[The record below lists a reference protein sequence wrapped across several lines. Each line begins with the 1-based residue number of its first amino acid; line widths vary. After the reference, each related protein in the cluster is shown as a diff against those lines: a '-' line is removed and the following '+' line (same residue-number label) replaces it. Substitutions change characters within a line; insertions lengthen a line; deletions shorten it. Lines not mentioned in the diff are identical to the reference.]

1 MRFINVARRNLS
13 QSNLRQNFTRQNFTE
28 LWKLATT
35 SPINKSISKT
45 KEEMSVVISS
55 NLEPLFSKIYSNIEE
70 IIKKEYYP
78 GNDTFHWRKNENV
91 TPQIIHWI
99 YDIDISL
106 AQKM

>member
-13 QSNLRQNFTRQNFTE
+13 QSNLLRQNFTE

-70 IIKKEYYP
+70 IIKKEYSDNILNTIRYLILEIRFLWALYIELQSQN
-78 GNDTFHWRKNENV
+78 NDCQNHS
-91 TPQIIHWI
+91 I
-99 YDIDISL
+99 
-106 AQKM
+106 